1 MMVRSLF
8 SLLSPLL
15 LVGCALDPLDE
26 PPPDEA
32 LLAGDIVEFDGLALE
47 VPPPGHSAGLSV
59 ETEDGWMSLIIDH
72 TGERVHLERTAS
84 NAVDPDGADAE
95 VQRTSALSACTDGAY
110 RLTNRRWRVGM
121 SWMFN
126 ASTPSG
132 VDPTRAEVLVRRAAS
147 NIVTGRNDCGRAD
160 GISATTAYRGR
171 TTLAPGAARNHAD
184 ETICISDLKS
194 VVGFR
199 SVGDGFKAATCWWAN
214 VDGELTEADISFHPS
229 VAWTLADS
237 IPSSCTTA
245 LHFESVATHEFGHAF
260 GLNHPGSGHSTLTM
274 QPGAACDNSKV
285 TLGLGDL
292 RGLEE
297 IY

>member
-1 MMVRSLF
+1 
-8 SLLSPLL
+8 
-15 LVGCALDPLDE
+15 
-26 PPPDEA
+26 
-32 LLAGDIVEFDGLALE
+32 
-47 VPPPGHSAGLSV
+47 
-59 ETEDGWMSLIIDH
+59 
-72 TGERVHLERTAS
+72 
-84 NAVDPDGADAE
+84 
-95 VQRTSALSACTDGAY
+95 
-110 RLTNRRWRVGM
+110 
-121 SWMFN
+121 MFN

-132 VDPTRAEVLVRRAAS
+132 VDPARAEVLVRRAAS

-160 GISATTAYRGR
+160 GISATSGYKSR
-171 TTLAPGAARNHAD
+171 TTLKPGAARNHAD

-214 VDGELTEADISFHPS
+214 ADAELTEADISFHPS
-229 VAWTLADS
+229 VTWTLADS
-237 IPSSCTTA
+237 IPSGCTAA

-260 GLNHPGSGHSTLTM
+260 GLNHPGSGHSSLTM

-297 IY
+297 IRTDSGGTSSVKSLLATRQPSAVRTSERKSMYSTPLTGVSTTATATPPRTSSDRSSPPGGWPAAAGATRPRTMSRYSGRVLR